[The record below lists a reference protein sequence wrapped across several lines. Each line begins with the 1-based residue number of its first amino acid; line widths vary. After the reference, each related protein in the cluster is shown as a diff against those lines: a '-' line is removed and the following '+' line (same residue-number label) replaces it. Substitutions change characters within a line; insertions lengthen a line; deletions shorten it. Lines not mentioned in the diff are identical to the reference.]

1 MNNNPQATPKQLDQ
15 AAVQISKDIWNR
27 YFAPVFH
34 KNDVVL
40 LGVYSHMIDS
50 FLYLP
55 DYPIGHLIAFQIEEQ
70 MKKAGSIGPEF
81 ERMAKMGDVTPDL
94 WMEHATGKPVGS
106 EALLEAA
113 QRALAT
119 VDASH

>member
-1 MNNNPQATPKQLDQ
+1 M
-15 AAVQISKDIWNR
+15 
-27 YFAPVFH
+27 
-34 KNDVVL
+34 L

-70 MKKAGSIGPEF
+70 MKKAGAIGPEF

-94 WMEHATGKPVGS
+94 WMEHAAGRPVGS
-106 EALLEAA
+106 EALLEAV
-113 QRALAT
+113 QRALAS
-119 VDASH
+119 VNAGH